1 MPRRPVLRPALRC
14 VTCRTL
20 INVFDQDRSII
31 FCKDRTV
38 AQSCSRVAL
47 KILRRNLATFCS
59 WTRQSTASQSR
70 TSSGPFTVTVSNLS
84 FRSQGLDRQQ
94 CSKAHL
100 PTSAPFRAQPSRL
113 GIRPVMS
120 RRSAEGRPR
129 RRGFPVVFRP
139 PAFACWASCSRR
151 GLPPL
156 LTVGLPGERRSIRPD
171 PDGVSTFRTPESRPD
186 WVPYLPRDHAVLN
199 RPVRSLRPSRAPSSR
214 GQVLSPRSTSHL
226 PKLSITGRRQRFTR
240 VHPPGLLPGPVI
252 PGWNKDSLGHTPR
265 APHPADQEPAAHAEA
280 GDGHRALARSYHTTD
295 IAAPPIQQL
304 TR

>member
-1 MPRRPVLRPALRC
+1 
-14 VTCRTL
+14 
-20 INVFDQDRSII
+20 
-31 FCKDRTV
+31 
-38 AQSCSRVAL
+38 
-47 KILRRNLATFCS
+47 
-59 WTRQSTASQSR
+59 
-70 TSSGPFTVTVSNLS
+70 
-84 FRSQGLDRQQ
+84 
-94 CSKAHL
+94 
-100 PTSAPFRAQPSRL
+100 
-113 GIRPVMS
+113 MS

-156 LTVGLPGERRSIRPD
+156 LAVGLPGECRSIRPD
-171 PDGVSTFRTPESRPD
+171 PDGVSTLRTPESRPD
-186 WVPYLPRDHAVLN
+186 WVPSLPRDHAVLS

-214 GQVLSPRSTSHL
+214 GQVLSPRCTSHL
-226 PKLSITGRRQRFTR
+226 PKLSITGRRQGFTR

-280 GDGHRALARSYHTTD
+280 GDGHRAHARSYRTTD